1 MRAPI
6 VVVLIATLT
15 FVAASP
21 AVASADS
28 GTITNVV
35 AAGDDQIRATFTST
49 STTCTPEG
57 FCGWSPFA
65 TDVAAG
71 QVCSPADDIYIGDY
85 RNDPGTQTS
94 TETFYPLAYS
104 VRLCLY
110 ITGPDG
116 VDRLVAQYDYAPPP
130 PLKVREARAN
140 LPGILRREY
149 HSRFTHRKHFRRSCS
164 RYSTQKVRCTV
175 RWDYSGKWRY
185 RGAVTMRNN
194 PDDVDAI
201 LYWTNIHRKRLH
213 PRPSHKP
220 PPQQNCDPNY
230 SGCLDPNASDYDCIG
245 GSGDGPRYTGPVRV
259 LGDDHYDLDRDGD
272 GVGCEDD

>member
-1 MRAPI
+1 MRAAI
-6 VVVLIATLT
+6 VVLIATLA
-15 FVAASP
+15 FVAGAP

-28 GTITNVV
+28 GSITSVLPV
-35 AAGDDQIRATFTST
+35 GDGQLQATFTST

-57 FCGWSPFA
+57 FCGWYP
-65 TDVAAG
+65 VAA
-71 QVCSPADDIYIGDY
+71 QVPAGRSCDKSSLIYVGTY
-85 RNDPGTQTS
+85 QSASGTQTG
-94 TETFYPLAYS
+94 TETFYIDSDA

-110 ITGPDG
+110 ISGPDY
-116 VDRLVAQYDYAPPP
+116 VDRLVAQYDYSPPTPP
-130 PLKVREARAN
+130 PLKVREARAL
-140 LPGILRREY
+140 LPSILRDEY
-149 HSRFTHRKHFRRSCS
+149 DSRFTHRKHFKRSCY

-175 RWDYSGKWRY
+175 RWDSGKWRY
-185 RGAVTMRNN
+185 RGAVTMRNH
-194 PDDVDAI
+194 PDDVDSV

-213 PRPSHKP
+213 PGPSHNP